1 VVSDALPFLWWLD
14 LKGHERAINMTA
26 KELDSILGGWPKE
39 HRQTR
44 VSGEV
49 KAEGEQDFI
58 DVMLSLEEEGQ
69 LSNFL
74 YDADTSI
81 KSTCLVCFF
90 FFWTEPAWYVDS

>member
-14 LKGHERAINMTA
+14 LKGHERAMKKTA
-26 KELDSILGGWPKE
+26 KELDSILGGWLVE
-39 HRQTR
+39 HRQRR

-49 KAEGEQDFI
+49 KAEGEQDII

-69 LSNFL
+69 LSNFH

-81 KSTCLVCFF
+81 KSICLVC
-90 FFWTEPAWYVDS
+90 

>member
-14 LKGHERAINMTA
+14 LKGHERAMKKTA
-26 KELDSILGGWPKE
+26 KELDSILGGWLVE
-39 HRQTR
+39 HRQRR

-58 DVMLSLEEEGQ
+58 DVMLSLEDEGHQ
-69 LSNFL
+69 LSNFQ

-81 KSTCLVCFF
+81 KSTRLVC
-90 FFWTEPAWYVDS
+90 